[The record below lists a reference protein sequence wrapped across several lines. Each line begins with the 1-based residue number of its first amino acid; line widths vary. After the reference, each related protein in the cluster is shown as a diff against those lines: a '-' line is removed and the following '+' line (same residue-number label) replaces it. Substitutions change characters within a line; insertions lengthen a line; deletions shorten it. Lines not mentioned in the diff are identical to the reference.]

1 MKNII
6 KILIGKMK
14 ASLGLRQR
22 STQEEYTRLIEKFD
36 VVKRIPVS
44 VINSGQD
51 LRTEGQVYDSHL

>member
-6 KILIGKMK
+6 KKLIEKMK
-14 ASLGLRQR
+14 AGLGLRQR

-44 VINSGQD
+44 VINRSNVDHD
-51 LRTEGQVYDSHL
+51 LNYDTRI